1 MKRVLITDD
10 EKNIRLTISRALEN
24 LGNIEIETALN
35 GEDAIQ
41 KLINSSFDLLLLDIK
56 MPGMNGLDV
65 IDIITEKN
73 INVKIVVISAHGTI
87 DTAVQAMKKGAVD
100 FIEKPFTPDEI
111 RSIVQ
116 KTLEI

>member
-41 KLINSSFDLLLLDIK
+41 KLNNSSFDLLLLDIK
-56 MPGMNGLDV
+56 MPGMSGLDV
-65 IDIITEKN
+65 IDVITGKN
-73 INVKIVVISAHGTI
+73 IMSVLTNRRPKYFWPLESPLILS
-87 DTAVQAMKKGAVD
+87 
-100 FIEKPFTPDEI
+100 
-111 RSIVQ
+111 SI
-116 KTLEI
+116 I